1 MPISS
6 AEWYRRAGSFAIARS
21 TTVSSSGGIAGTSC
35 RGGTGGSCTCFMAIA
50 TAESPVNGTRPVSIS
65 YSTTPTE

>member
-21 TTVSSSGGIAGTSC
+21 TTASSSGGIDGTSC
-35 RGGTGGSCTCFMAIA
+35 RGGTGVSWTCFIAIA